1 MHTEHVTINLP
12 LCIVVN
18 NRTVKIKDLTTL
30 AGANPELNNKL
41 KNKEFFVFGEKEERA
56 VFSSLS
62 IITFLEDSFP
72 GVLVSNEG
80 ESELIIK
87 YKPLTSKKNRI
98 YEVLKIA
105 FVSLAVFFGSI
116 FTIMTFNSDVDVAK
130 VFEFVYGLASY
141 NPDYKVL
148 EISYSVGIFLGITLF
163 FNHLRRNKMKADP
176 TPIKVQMQAYEQG
189 INQTIIQEA
198 VRSGEVK

>member
-18 NRTVKIKDLTTL
+18 DRTVKIKDLTTL

-41 KNKEFFVFGEKEERA
+41 KNKDFFVFGEKEERA

-87 YKPLTSKKNRI
+87 YKPLTSRKNRI
-98 YEVLKIA
+98 FEVLKIA